1 MKTPARMEDLRHVRT
16 GLSAFDIHEACNESA
31 KLKEIEAQK
40 ATLGVRYLL
49 HPANAPEKGIYNNQG
64 TRLQ

>member
-1 MKTPARMEDLRHVRT
+1 MKTPAKMVDLRHVRT
-16 GLSAFDIHEACNESA
+16 GLSQIDIHEALNESA

-40 ATLGVRYLL
+40 AALGTRWLL
-49 HPANAPEKGIYNNQG
+49 HPSKAPAKGVYNNQG

>member
-1 MKTPARMEDLRHVRT
+1 MKTPARNEDLRHVRT
-16 GLSAFDIHEACNESA
+16 GLSKLDIHEACNESA

-40 ATLGVRYLL
+40 AALGVKYVL
-49 HPANAPEKGIYNNQG
+49 HPNNAPAKGIYNNQG

>member
-1 MKTPARMEDLRHVRT
+1 MKTPARNQDIKALAT

-40 ATLGVRYLL
+40 AALGVKYVL
-49 HPANAPEKGIYNNQG
+49 HPDNAPAKGIYNNQG

>member
-1 MKTPARMEDLRHVRT
+1 MIPKNTDLRHVHTR
-16 GLSAFDIHEACNESA
+16 LSQFEIHEACNESA

-40 ATLGVRYLL
+40 AALGVKYVL
-49 HPANAPEKGIYNNQG
+49 HPDNAPAKGIYNNQG